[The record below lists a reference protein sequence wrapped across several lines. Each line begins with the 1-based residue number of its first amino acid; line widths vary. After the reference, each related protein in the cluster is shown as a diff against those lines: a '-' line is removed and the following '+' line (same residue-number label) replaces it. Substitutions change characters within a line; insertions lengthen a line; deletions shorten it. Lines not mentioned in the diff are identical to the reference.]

1 MREPLKIIKTP
12 QRVNCQVAE
21 WHTGTGSSQERQ
33 PIDARIVSAHNDG
46 NPLLGRRSCHAGI
59 VSANITARRGH
70 VRGAGWTSMTSPARV
85 RR

>member
-46 NPLLGRRSCHAGI
+46 NPLFRPPKLSRRNCE
-59 VSANITARRGH
+59 R
-70 VRGAGWTSMTSPARV
+70 
-85 RR
+85 